1 MPGRAS
7 NSDLPV
13 YTTIQVRALTLK
25 WVRKLSGVMQYGSGR
40 TQSSDASILRAVQK
54 LCFEQAVKEGIT
66 KQELS
71 DYIATV
77 EKEFEELI

>member
-1 MPGRAS
+1 MSGRTR
-7 NSDLPV
+7 NSDLPE
-13 YTTIQVRALTLK
+13 YTTLKVRSTTLK
-25 WVRKLSGVMQYGSGR
+25 WVRKLCGVLQYGSGR

-77 EKEFEELI
+77 EKEFEGVK